1 MLKAYLCF
9 FLFVV
14 AGDRPTWI
22 FIKTF
27 KLLNI
32 LHSASLLMS
41 FSNLFF
47 SLPVLEQECKVRF
60 LLCYEDCLSKNFKPW
75 APVKTVWGVG
85 GGFCGGVLGLFF
97 VCFVFLRLIDYIC
110 NFFGVDF
117 WLGFG
122 AFFKSKIVFLFCFRL
137 LPTDSSSFSTIWS
150 ANSTTPS
157 RWPQCIMYYFFL
169 IRPCSFHCNNFI
181 LVRISCFWSL
191 IFNISAS
198 AIC

>member
-1 MLKAYLCF
+1 
-9 FLFVV
+9 
-14 AGDRPTWI
+14 
-22 FIKTF
+22 
-27 KLLNI
+27 
-32 LHSASLLMS
+32 MS

-117 WLGFG
+117 WLGGEFFG
-122 AFFKSKIVFLFCFRL
+122 CLGLFLWVGCFFFQKALTMGL
-137 LPTDSSSFSTIWS
+137 E
-150 ANSTTPS
+150 
-157 RWPQCIMYYFFL
+157 
-169 IRPCSFHCNNFI
+169 
-181 LVRISCFWSL
+181 
-191 IFNISAS
+191 NI
-198 AIC
+198 CDF